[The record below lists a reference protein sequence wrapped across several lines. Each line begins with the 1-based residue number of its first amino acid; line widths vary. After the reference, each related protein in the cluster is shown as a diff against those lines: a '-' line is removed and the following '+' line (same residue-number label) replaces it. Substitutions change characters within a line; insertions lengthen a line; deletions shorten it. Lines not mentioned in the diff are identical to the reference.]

1 LKPHLRLQWCLGQI
15 TAEFL
20 ARLEQV
26 LQLYRQAYHA
36 AYPVVCFDERACQL
50 LDQVADPVPMQPG
63 KPLKEDNEYERKGT
77 CSLLVAF
84 EPITGQRIVE
94 TSPTRKG
101 EDYSRFMQNL
111 AKAYP
116 QAVKIRLV
124 QDNLNTH
131 SPSSFYQ
138 HLPAQ
143 QALQLTNRFE
153 WIYTPKKASWLN
165 MVELELSALSRICL
179 NRRIP
184 SMTQLDEQIQYL
196 VKERNQ
202 VQASVNWQF
211 SIESA
216 RTKLKRHYQK
226 INSNN

>member
-1 LKPHLRLQWCLGQI
+1 MEQI
-15 TAEFL
+15 
-20 ARLEQV
+20 
-26 LQLYRQAYHA
+26 LQLYQQGYDA
-36 AYPVVCFDERACQL
+36 AYPVICFDERPCQL
-50 LDQVADPVPMQPG
+50 LGQVRQPVPMQPG
-63 KPLKEDNEYERKGT
+63 KPLKEDSEYERRGT

-84 EPITGQRIVE
+84 EPLTGQRMVE

-101 EDYSRFMQNL
+101 QDYTRFMQAL
-111 AKAYP
+111 AQAYP

-143 QALQLTNRFE
+143 EALQLANRFE
-153 WIYTPKKASWLN
+153 WYYTPKKASWLN

-179 NRRIP
+179 KRRIP
-184 SMTQLDEQIQYL
+184 SMEQLNEQIQHL

-202 VQASVNWQF
+202 DKASVKWQF
-211 SIESA
+211 SIQKA
-216 RTKLKRHYQK
+216 REKLKRHYQK

>member
-1 LKPHLRLQWCLGQI
+1 MGQI

-20 ARLEQV
+20 ARMEQV
-26 LQLYRQAYHA
+26 LQLYHQAYNA
-36 AYPVVCFDERACQL
+36 AYPVVCFDERPCQL
-50 LDQVADPVPMQPG
+50 LGQVSDPLLMQPG
-63 KPLKEDNEYERKGT
+63 QPFKEDNEYERQGT

-84 EPITGQRIVE
+84 EPLTGQRIVE

-101 EDYSRFMQNL
+101 EDYTRFMQAL

-116 QAVKIRLV
+116 EAVKIRLV

-138 HLPAQ
+138 HLPAAD
-143 QALQLTNRFE
+143 ALQLANRFE
-153 WIYTPKKASWLN
+153 WYYTPKKASWLN

-179 NRRIP
+179 KRRID
-184 SMTQLDEQIQYL
+184 SMAELDHQIQQL

-202 VQASVNWQF
+202 AKASVDWQF
-211 SIESA
+211 SIDSA

-226 INSNN
+226 VNSNN

>member
-1 LKPHLRLQWCLGQI
+1 M
-15 TAEFL
+15 
-20 ARLEQV
+20 EQV
-26 LQLYRQAYHA
+26 LQLYQQAYDA
-36 AYPVVCFDERACQL
+36 AYPVVCFDERPCQL
-50 LDQVADPVPMQPG
+50 LDQVSQPISMQPG
-63 KPLKEDNEYERKGT
+63 QPLKEDNEYERQGT

-84 EPITGQRIVE
+84 EPLTGQRLVE

-101 EDYSRFMQNL
+101 EDYTRFMQAL

-138 HLPAQ
+138 HLSAQ
-143 QALQLTNRFE
+143 EAFQLTNRFE
-153 WIYTPKKASWLN
+153 WVYTPKKASWLN

-179 NRRIP
+179 KRRIP
-184 SMTQLDEQIQYL
+184 SMAQLDEQIQHL

-202 VQASVNWQF
+202 AKASVNWQF
-211 SIESA
+211 NIETA
-216 RTKLKRHYQK
+216 RTKLKRLYLK
-226 INSNN
+226 VNSNN

>member
-1 LKPHLRLQWCLGQI
+1 M
-15 TAEFL
+15 
-20 ARLEQV
+20 EQV
-26 LQLYRQAYHA
+26 LQLYPQAYEE
-36 AYPVVCFDERACQL
+36 AYPVVCFDERPCQL
-50 LDQVADPVPMQPG
+50 LDQMTDPLPMQAG
-63 KPLKEDNEYERKGT
+63 KPLKEDHEYERQGT

-84 EPITGQRIVE
+84 EPLTGQRLVE

-101 EDYSRFMQNL
+101 EDYTRFMQAL
-111 AKAYP
+111 AQAYP
-116 QAVKIRLV
+116 KAIKIRLV

-138 HLPAQ
+138 HLPAT

-179 NRRIP
+179 KRRIA
-184 SMTQLDEQIQYL
+184 SMAELDEQIQHL

-202 VQASVNWQF
+202 AKASVNWQF
-211 SIESA
+211 SIEAA

>member
-1 LKPHLRLQWCLGQI
+1 M
-15 TAEFL
+15 
-20 ARLEQV
+20 EQV
-26 LQLYRQAYHA
+26 LQLYHQAYEE
-36 AYPVVCFDERACQL
+36 AYPVVCFDERPCQL
-50 LDQVADPVPMQPG
+50 LDLVTDPVPMQAG
-63 KPLKEDNEYERKGT
+63 KPLKEDNEYERQGT

-84 EPITGQRIVE
+84 EPLTGQRLVE

-101 EDYSRFMQNL
+101 EDYTRFMQTL

-116 QAVKIRLV
+116 KAMKIRLV

-138 HLPAQ
+138 HLPAT

-165 MVELELSALSRICL
+165 MAELELSVLSRICL
-179 NRRIP
+179 KRRIA
-184 SMTQLDEQIQYL
+184 SMAELDNQIQHL
-196 VKERNQ
+196 VKERNHAK
-202 VQASVNWQF
+202 ASVNWQF
-211 SIESA
+211 SIEAA

-226 INSNN
+226 VNSNN

>member
-1 LKPHLRLQWCLGQI
+1 M
-15 TAEFL
+15 
-20 ARLEQV
+20 EQV
-26 LQLYRQAYHA
+26 LQLYRQAYDE
-36 AYPVVCFDERACQL
+36 AYPVICFDERPCQL
-50 LDQVADPVPMQPG
+50 LDQVSQPLPMQPG
-63 KPLKEDNEYERKGT
+63 QPLKEDNEYDRQGT
-77 CSLLVAF
+77 CSLLVAL
-84 EPITGQRIVE
+84 EPLTGQRIVE

-101 EDYSRFMQNL
+101 EDYTRFIQRL

-116 QAVKIRLV
+116 NAVKIRLV

-138 HLPAQ
+138 HLPAEE
-143 QALQLTNRFE
+143 ALQLANRFE
-153 WIYTPKKASWLN
+153 WYYTPKKASWLN

-184 SMTQLDEQIQYL
+184 SMDQLDEQIQHL

-202 VQASVNWQF
+202 ANASVNWQF

-226 INSNN
+226 VNSNK

>member
-1 LKPHLRLQWCLGQI
+1 
-15 TAEFL
+15 
-20 ARLEQV
+20 
-26 LQLYRQAYHA
+26 
-36 AYPVVCFDERACQL
+36 
-50 LDQVADPVPMQPG
+50 MQ
-63 KPLKEDNEYERKGT
+63 R
-77 CSLLVAF
+77 
-84 EPITGQRIVE
+84 
-94 TSPTRKG
+94 
-101 EDYSRFMQNL
+101 L

-116 QAVKIRLV
+116 DAVKIRLV

-143 QALQLTNRFE
+143 EALQLANRFE
-153 WIYTPKKASWLN
+153 WYYTPKKASWLN
-165 MVELELSALSRICL
+165 MAELELSALSRICL

-184 SMTQLDEQIQYL
+184 SKEQLDQQIQHL

-202 VQASVNWQF
+202 AKASLHWQF

>member
-1 LKPHLRLQWCLGQI
+1 M
-15 TAEFL
+15 
-20 ARLEQV
+20 EQV
-26 LQLYRQAYHA
+26 LQLYRQAYDE
-36 AYPVVCFDERACQL
+36 AYPVICFDERPCQL
-50 LDQVADPVPMQPG
+50 LDQVSQPLPMQPG
-63 KPLKEDNEYERKGT
+63 QPLKEDNEYDRQGT
-77 CSLLVAF
+77 CSLLVAL
-84 EPITGQRIVE
+84 EPLTGQRIVE

-101 EDYSRFMQNL
+101 EDYTRFIQRL

-116 QAVKIRLV
+116 NAVKIRLV

-138 HLPAQ
+138 HLPAEE
-143 QALQLTNRFE
+143 ALQLANRFE
-153 WIYTPKKASWLN
+153 WYYTPKKASWLN

-184 SMTQLDEQIQYL
+184 SMDQLDEQIQHL

-202 VQASVNWQF
+202 ANASVNWQF

-226 INSNN
+226 VNSNN